1 MKLRFGQLL
10 WSQLNGPQATS
21 IIKGIS
27 LFFQSLIQPKLAY
40 FDNLGILDANDAHL
54 NLFGTMLGIPR
65 PLVWNSSDPYWS
77 RWFRVTEEE
86 VTNDRGFND
95 PSLVG
100 VGGLLAEQ
108 YEEYFD
114 PARIRVETEKYR
126 AMLVAITSGIGE
138 IGSLALLDVLV
149 AIFFESSEY
158 TITHPGTLNPG
169 DVLITLT
176 KNDEIA
182 YTAVY
187 AVAKLWLPNTHVVV
201 NLEV

>member
-10 WSQLNGPQATS
+10 WSQLNGPQAVS

-27 LFFQSLIQPKLAY
+27 LFFQSLIQPKLDY
-40 FDNLGILDANDAHL
+40 FDNLGIPTANDAHL

-86 VTNDRGFND
+86 VTNDQGFSD

-108 YEEYFD
+108 YEEYHD
-114 PARIRVETEKYR
+114 PERIRVEAEKYR
-126 AMLVAITSGIGE
+126 AMLVAITSGVGE
-138 IGSLALLDVLV
+138 IGSLALLDALV
-149 AIFFESSEY
+149 AIFFEPSEY

-169 DVLITLT
+169 DVLVTLT
-176 KNDEIA
+176 RNDEIA